1 MEVLGLV
8 SVDQRRRGGGFK
20 AKYRLGTVGRN
31 EKRFG
36 GYKGRR
42 RVGSCDERR
51 LACDVTYNNE
61 SQSVIIL
68 VYLKASSDLKMP
80 RDPIGQI
87 SLFC

>member
-20 AKYRLGTVGRN
+20 ARYRLGTVGRN

-42 RVGSCDERR
+42 RVGNYGERR
-51 LACDVTYNNE
+51 LVCDVTYNNE

-68 VYLKASSDLKMP
+68 GYACGVGNSIPPLNTETGDNLS
-80 RDPIGQI
+80 
-87 SLFC
+87 